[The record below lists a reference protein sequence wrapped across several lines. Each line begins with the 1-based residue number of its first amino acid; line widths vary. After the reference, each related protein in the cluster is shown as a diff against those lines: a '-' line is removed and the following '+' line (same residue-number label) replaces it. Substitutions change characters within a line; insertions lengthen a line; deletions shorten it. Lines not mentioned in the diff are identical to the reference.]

1 MIFEFFMLA
10 AMQILF
16 GIDNALFITL
26 EANKLE
32 ESKRKFARNLGVI
45 LAGVGRVV
53 LLVLLLWGM
62 KTMVEPF
69 FSVDTEN
76 FKGDF
81 SLKVLIMFGGGI
93 FLIMESILEMFKLSG
108 QVDHA
113 HGAAGDGP
121 AASLS
126 KIVVRIVI
134 INVIFSVDSILT
146 AIALT
151 DSIMVMVGAIGLSVI
166 LMIALAEKMAMLLQ
180 KFEIFT
186 FTGLQVLTFIGIIL
200 IGEGAHAG
208 HIEIMGWKVEPV
220 HSVWMFTLVVLFVV
234 QDLCLFRKHSLKKR
248 VAEKH

>member
-1 MIFEFFMLA
+1 MLA

-26 EANKLE
+26 EANKLD

-62 KTMVEPF
+62 KSMMEPF
-69 FSVDTEN
+69 FSIDTTN

-81 SLKVLIMFGGGI
+81 SLKVMIMFGGGI
-93 FLIMESILEMFKLSG
+93 FLIFESIFEMFKLSA
-108 QVDHA
+108 QIDHA
-113 HGAAGDGP
+113 HGEASADGT
-121 AASLS
+121 STLS

-151 DSIMVMVGAIGLSVI
+151 ESIAVMVAAIGLSVI

-208 HIEIMGWKVEPV
+208 HIELFGWKVEPV
-220 HSVWMFTLVVLFVV
+220 HSVWMFTLVVLFVI
-234 QDLCLFRKHSLKKR
+234 QDLCLFRKHSLKRTKN
-248 VAEKH
+248 AH